1 MPFPQPVVSLFHYK
15 VQSAVFSEIIMI
27 HFENCGELCTL
38 YGKTWSLYK
47 VSSRGYLIS
56 ATYVYITEVVFPWY
70 CATGI
75 SNDNV
80 SKLAFSNVTLSHLFF
95 SSCSSSV
102 ALHGIVNL
110 PLPGISV
117 L

>member
-1 MPFPQPVVSLFHYK
+1 MF
-15 VQSAVFSEIIMI
+15 
-27 HFENCGELCTL
+27 TL
-38 YGKTWSLYK
+38 YGKMWSLYK

-56 ATYVYITEVVFPWY
+56 ATYVYITELVFPWY

-75 SNDNV
+75 SNNNV
-80 SKLAFSNVTLSHLFF
+80 SKLAINNVTYRHLFF
-95 SSCSSSV
+95 SSSSSSM
-102 ALHGIVNL
+102 ALHGIVNP